1 MDITEAGRFQGRFPA
16 GGAGWQAIAEPA
28 VALRWAL
35 AAVLSWWPVLWR
47 DLYNLFGQ
55 SFFGQSFPNLQALA
69 STDVARAVQNLPD
82 EAPKQVDAWP

>member
-55 SFFGQSFPNLQALA
+55 SFFGQSFPNLQAPGA
-69 STDVARAVQNLPD
+69 CFDGRGEGSAKPA
-82 EAPKQVDAWP
+82 